1 MIQFLHSSEIDRLK
15 WDERVARSACRHHYA
30 LAWHL
35 DLVCPGWSGLVMND
49 YEAVM
54 PLPVRKKYG
63 IRYVFQP
70 YFSQQLGIY
79 REKKTGPALLQE
91 FIEAIPSE
99 IRYMEFN
106 LNHFN
111 EVNELY
117 HYKERSNFELDLS
130 PDYAFLENKYSANTR
145 RNLRKSE
152 KPGINEIAD
161 ISCIIELKKKFDARR
176 KSPAHYSFLENW
188 MKRIL
193 DRGMGRI
200 LKISR
205 EEQLLAAVFLVQYG
219 NRIYYMVPVSSPEGK
234 KNSAMFFLVDHLIRS
249 HAGSDM
255 ILDFEGST
263 IPGIARFFKGFGAIN
278 KPYHSIK
285 MNRLPF
291 PLKLIKR

>member
-1 MIQFLHSSEIDRLK
+1 MIQYLHSSNIDRKK
-15 WDERVARSACRHHYA
+15 WDESIARSACRHHYA

-79 REKKTGPALLQE
+79 NEKKTGPDLLQE
-91 FIEAIPSE
+91 FIEAVPSD

-111 EVNELY
+111 EVNDLY
-117 HYKERSNFELDLS
+117 HFKERSNFELNLS
-130 PDYAFLENKYSANTR
+130 PDYAFLENNYSANTR

-152 KPGINEIAD
+152 KPGINEISD
-161 ISCIIELKKKFDARR
+161 ISCIIELKKKFDAIR
-176 KSPAHYSFLENW
+176 KPPAHYNFLENW
-188 MKRIL
+188 MKGIL

-200 LKISR
+200 LKIGT
-205 EEQLLAAVFLVQYG
+205 EQLLAAVFLVQYG

-249 HAGSDM
+249 HAGNDM

-278 KPYHSIK
+278 QPYHSIK

-291 PLKLIKR
+291 PLKLIKK